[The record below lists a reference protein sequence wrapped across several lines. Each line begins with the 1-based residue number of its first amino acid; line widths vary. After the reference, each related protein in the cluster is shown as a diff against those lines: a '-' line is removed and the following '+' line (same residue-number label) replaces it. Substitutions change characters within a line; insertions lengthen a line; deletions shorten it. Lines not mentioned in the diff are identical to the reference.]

1 MIALLRI
8 VLLAAPMLF
17 VACSEP
23 ETPRSA
29 PSPPSPPSRP
39 AARETPPSNTGE
51 TGAPAQAPATD
62 PAALAQRGRA
72 VYIAN
77 CIACHN
83 PEPSIDGAIGPAIA
97 GSSLQLLEARVM
109 RNEYPEDYKPKRE
122 TKAMIALPYL
132 EGELAALAAF
142 LAG

>member
-8 VLLAAPMLF
+8 ALLTAPMLF
-17 VACSEP
+17 IACSES

-29 PSPPSPPSRP
+29 PSPPVPPSRP
-39 AARETPPSNTGE
+39 ATREAPPSNTE
-51 TGAPAQAPATD
+51 QTGTPAQAPATD
-62 PAALAQRGRA
+62 LAALAKRGRT

-83 PEPSIDGAIGPAIA
+83 PEPSMDGAIGPAIA

-109 RNEYPEDYKPKRE
+109 RNEYPEDYKPKRD
-122 TKAMIALPYL
+122 TRAMIALPYL